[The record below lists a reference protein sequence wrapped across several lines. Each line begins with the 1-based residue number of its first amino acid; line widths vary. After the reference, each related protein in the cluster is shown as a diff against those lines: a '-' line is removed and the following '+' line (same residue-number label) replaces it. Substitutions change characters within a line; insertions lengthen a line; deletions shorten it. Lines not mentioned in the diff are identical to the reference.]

1 MMVQLS
7 MSLKT
12 CCKAVET
19 KKKKA
24 YEQGKM
30 FDIKLFLGI
39 QVGGENSLYC
49 LKRST
54 LPKF

>member
-1 MMVQLS
+1 

-12 CCKAVET
+12 CYKAVET

-24 YEQGKM
+24 YEQRKM
-30 FDIKLFLGI
+30 FDIKLFLDI
-39 QVGGENSLYC
+39 HVGGENSLYC